1 MKKVVIKLGLLQ
13 MPLLLASVMSYAQKK
28 DSIKTSSIDEVVVT
42 AYGVKKEKKALGYS
56 FQEVKGQALVDAKE
70 TNVTNALVGKVAGLQ
85 IIKGN
90 NGPASSS
97 KINLRGFNSLR
108 GDNQPLIVVDG
119 VPMSNAAGNKSR
131 SNSQD
136 KNNDM
141 WIPDMDMGN
150 GLSDLNPEDI
160 ESMSVLKGGAASALY
175 GSRAGNGVIL
185 ITTKT
190 GKKKGGGVGITY
202 STSMGFESMFI
213 KPDLQSSFGR
223 GTDGGDYPAGSQDTS
238 SWGAPIKGKVYD
250 NINNF
255 FKVGSNVQHNV
266 TFQENLGAG
275 TNLYTSATY
284 LNSNS
289 QIPNS
294 KYERWNFMA
303 KMSSNFGE
311 NKRWTSDVKFQYI
324 SARAN
329 NRPVSGM
336 SDGGNLYPD
345 VLLMPRNID
354 IRDYKDGQMENGVK
368 SRWITSN
375 GVNPYWTSYNR
386 LNEDKKDRF
395 IMSGYLKYQ
404 FNDWLSADVRIGTDF
419 YSLNAENKTWSGSK
433 WNNSYNVSQEK
444 FYENN
449 YITSLTAKK
458 DNIVG
463 KWGASLSV
471 YGQMMETKTDA
482 IYLSAS
488 NLTIPN
494 YFDIN
499 NSLGNPLIQT
509 VKLNKKINS
518 VFAAAEINYD
528 GYWFINATAR
538 NDWSST
544 LGIENRSYFYPSIST
559 SLVVTDMINK
569 LGGGKS
575 KILSFAKVRASY
587 AVTGNALEPYELYN
601 TYTVGRDPYGNVITG
616 RKPVLFDANVR
627 NELLK
632 TFELG
637 ADIKL
642 FNRVSID
649 FSYYN
654 TKSQDQLINLPM
666 NPLSGYSFKKINA
679 GEIQN
684 KGFEIMVNSDIIN
697 NGRFVWNLNAN
708 YSQNKNTINALYE
721 DLTMYKLGGF
731 DNVLINAQ
739 VGARYGAIFGSRFKR
754 VNDANSPYN
763 GKIVVDGNGAPL
775 AEEGMFYLGDQTPR
789 ALVGLTNSFS
799 YKNFGLSFQID
810 GRFGGKFF
818 SGTQAA
824 LQKSG
829 LAEITAPGGK
839 RDNFVVDGV
848 VADGSGYKVN
858 TTETTQQRYW
868 NAVGSLTS
876 GNFGITEQN
885 VYDATNV
892 RLRNVQISY
901 NFPKSMFEKS
911 VIKSAKVSVSANNV
925 WMIYSKAKGV
935 DPESVF
941 ALSSNAV
948 GFENF
953 ALPTSRSY
961 FFNLTLGF

>member
-56 FQEVKGQALVDAKE
+56 FQDVKGQALVDAKE
-70 TNVTNALVGKVAGLQ
+70 VNVTNALVGKVAGLQ

-97 KINLRGFNSLR
+97 KINIRGFNSLK

-119 VPMSNAAGNKSR
+119 VPMSNAAGNKSK
-131 SNSQD
+131 NNLQD

-150 GLSDLNPEDI
+150 GLSDINPEDI
-160 ESMSVLKGGAASALY
+160 ESISVLKGGAASALY

-190 GKKKGGGVGITY
+190 GKKKGGGVGVTY
-202 STSMGFESMFI
+202 STSMGFENMFI

-223 GTDGGDYPAGSQDTS
+223 GTDGGDYPAGSQDTG
-238 SWGAPIKGKVYD
+238 SWGAPIQGQVYD
-250 NINNF
+250 NLKNF
-255 FKVGSNVQHNV
+255 FRVGSNVQHSL

-284 LNSNS
+284 LSNNS

-329 NRPVSGM
+329 NRPISGM
-336 SDGGNLYPD
+336 ADGGNLYPD
-345 VLLMPRNID
+345 ALLMPRNID
-354 IRDYKDGQMENGVK
+354 IRDYKDGQMQNGVN

-375 GVNPYWTSYNR
+375 GVNPYWSAYNR

-395 IMSGYLKYQ
+395 IISGYLKYQ
-404 FNDWLSADVRIGTDF
+404 FNDWLSADVRVGTDF
-419 YSLNAENKTWSGSK
+419 YSLNAEAKTWSGSRM
-433 WNNSYNVSQEK
+433 NNSYNVSQEK

-471 YGQMMETKTDA
+471 YGQMMESKTDA
-482 IYLSAS
+482 LYISAS
-488 NLTIPN
+488 KLAIPN
-494 YFDIN
+494 LFNIN
-499 NSLGNPLIQT
+499 NSDGNPFINP

-528 GYWFINATAR
+528 GFWFINATAR

-544 LGIENRSYFYPSIST
+544 LSVENRSYFYPSIST

-575 KILSFAKVRASY
+575 KILSFAKLRASY
-587 AVTGNALEPYELYN
+587 AVTGNSLEPYELYN
-601 TYTVGRDPYGNVITG
+601 TYSIGRDPNGNIIAS
-616 RKPVLFDANVR
+616 RLKILYDSNLK

-632 TFELG
+632 TFEFG

-654 TKSQDQLINLPM
+654 TKSKNQLINLPM
-666 NPLSGYSFKKINA
+666 NPLSGYNAKKINA

-684 KGFEIMVNSDIIN
+684 TGFEVVLNSDIIN
-697 NGRFVWNLNAN
+697 NGNFAWNMNVN

-721 DLTMYKLGGF
+721 DLSIYELGGF
-731 DNVLINAQ
+731 SDITVNAL
-739 VGARYGAIFGSRFKR
+739 VGSRYGAIFGYKFKR
-754 VNDANSPYN
+754 VNDVNSQYN
-763 GKIVVDGNGAPL
+763 GKMILDGNGLPL
-775 AEEGMFYLGDQTPR
+775 AEQSTSYLGDQTPR
-789 ALVGLTNSFS
+789 ALVGLNNSFS

-810 GRFGGKFF
+810 GRFGGEFF

-829 LAEITAPGGK
+829 LAEITAPGGR
-839 RDNFVVDGV
+839 RDKFIVDGV

-868 NAVGSLTS
+868 TAVGSL
-876 GNFGITEQN
+876 GNSNLGITEQN
-885 VYDATNV
+885 VYDATNI

-901 NFPKSMFEKS
+901 NFPKSMFENS